1 MESLSIL
8 LVIAHPDDEVDVGG
22 TIYKLVQEGHRV
34 AVCVMV
40 GKATARRNLSAQLRS
55 EQSQSMRILGVQKV
69 YTADFPNIKMNTV
82 PHLELVQFIENCI
95 TDFKADAIITHHP
108 ADVNNDHAMTSLAA
122 QAACRLFQ
130 RRENIKRLRL
140 FMYFESACATE
151 WSLDSSSNRF
161 APNTYVE
168 IGKEGFAKKMEA
180 LEAYSGVKR
189 PYPHPQSIESYE
201 GLASYRGTQAGMKYA
216 EAFECVFRSV

>member
-1 MESLSIL
+1 
-8 LVIAHPDDEVDVGG
+8 
-22 TIYKLVQEGHRV
+22 
-34 AVCVMV
+34 
-40 GKATARRNLSAQLRS
+40 
-55 EQSQSMRILGVQKV
+55 
-69 YTADFPNIKMNTV
+69 
-82 PHLELVQFIENCI
+82 
-95 TDFKADAIITHHP
+95 
-108 ADVNNDHAMTSLAA
+108 
-122 QAACRLFQ
+122 
-130 RRENIKRLRL
+130 
-140 FMYFESACATE
+140 MYFESACATE

-201 GLASYRGTQAGMKYA
+201 GQASYRGTQAGMKYA